1 MGTAFSSDGS
11 LVAAFYSDDRE
22 LGYCAVWD
30 AACGAEIAKKTFATD
45 LDSRETNFVAFA
57 PLADRQRLLLITGFG
72 VRNDRKLKVTYA
84 SFVSLQNLGTLD
96 EVACFEGL
104 GQLVLAINV

>member
-72 VRNDRKLKVTYA
+72 VRNDRKVTDA
-84 SFVSLQNLGTLD
+84 SFVSLQNLVTLD
-96 EVACFEGL
+96 DGSWATC
-104 GQLVLAINV
+104 ASN